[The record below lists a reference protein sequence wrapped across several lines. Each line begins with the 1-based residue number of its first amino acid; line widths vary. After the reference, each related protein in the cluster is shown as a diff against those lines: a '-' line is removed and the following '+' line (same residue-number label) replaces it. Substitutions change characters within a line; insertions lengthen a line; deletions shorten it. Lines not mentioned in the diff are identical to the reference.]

1 MRTHATAPR
10 LTVHQIWSTLHIPP
24 SRRAEFWRGAVC
36 EAFLA
41 MTPRISSH
49 ADFAARL
56 EHTAL
61 ERLALNRVSAP
72 AHGVLRT
79 RHDLARGGSG
89 LFFINLHPTGRCRV
103 QQGGKDHRAEAGEL
117 MLIDSR
123 EPYTIDVLDTGAL
136 LSLAVPADLLKA
148 WAPDV
153 EDRTATPVPHSPAMQ
168 LLRAQMQTLAQCA
181 PDVSAELAGVLAVTT
196 LSLARATLAR
206 ATLAPQAEAVV
217 QQTSLR
223 RRAQVLIAR
232 HAHDASFG
240 PIQAAALLQVSV
252 RSLHAAM
259 AADGTTFGKTL
270 MEHRLLRARA
280 QLLQPHAPL
289 KVAELARGLGFV
301 SAEHFSRRFRARFG
315 CAPSNLLPER
325 NH

>member
-89 LFFINLHPTGRCRV
+89 LFFVNLHPTGRCRV

-123 EPYTIDVLDTGAL
+123 EPYTIDVLDAGAL
-136 LSLAVPADLLKA
+136 LSLAVPADMLKA
-148 WAPDV
+148 WVPDV
-153 EDRTATPVPHSPAMQ
+153 EDRTATPVSPSPAMQ

-181 PDVSAELAGVLAVTT
+181 PDVSAELAGVLADTT
-196 LSLARATLAR
+196 LSLARAA
-206 ATLAPQAEAVV
+206 LAPQAEAAA

-232 HAHDASFG
+232 HAHDAGFG

-270 MEHRLLRARA
+270 MEHRLVRARA

-289 KVAELARGLGFV
+289 KVAELARALGFV
-301 SAEHFSRRFRARFG
+301 SAEHFSRRYRARFG
-315 CAPSNLLPER
+315 CAPSNCLP
-325 NH
+325 HSPH